1 MSQHLSRDLPQHNG
15 NGHGGR
21 PRERTLSADLK
32 KWLADL
38 DATEALRRE
47 QLRQVAELRAEVY
60 RLAKAR
66 GVSPTMLRATRRL
79 LLRKAS

>member
-1 MSQHLSRDLPQHNG
+1 MKQLTLNLHNG
-15 NGHGGR
+15 NGHGR
-21 PRERTLSADLK
+21 PPERALSTDMR

-47 QLRQVAELRAEVY
+47 QLRQVAELRSEVY

-79 LLRKAS
+79 MRK